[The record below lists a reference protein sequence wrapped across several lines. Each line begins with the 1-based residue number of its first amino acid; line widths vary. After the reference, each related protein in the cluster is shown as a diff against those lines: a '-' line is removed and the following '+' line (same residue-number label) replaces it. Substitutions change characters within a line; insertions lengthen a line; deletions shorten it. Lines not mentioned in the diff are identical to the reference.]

1 VANII
6 QKALKNRLFPII
18 LRIATLVFF
27 IFLIAT
33 LYLGSIQVL
42 NIEFTSYWAL
52 FVVWTLWW
60 PFLYVSLLF
69 FSRIWCGFLCP
80 IGLANEAG
88 EKIRKGKTINIY
100 KWGFIAY
107 VLFFFIVL
115 SEQISG
121 LFISEKITLVFFA
134 LFFLAA
140 FIFGILLARWSFCML
155 ACPIGTLLGVFSRLS
170 FLGLRTQEEKCHA
183 CAGKECLT
191 GNAAGQCPTF
201 ISVPSIKSNKNC
213 LLCARCIKN
222 CPYDSPE
229 IKFVKPGKEIL
240 DEVDF
245 KASESLFIM
254 ALLGLTF
261 ILNSKGTQFFRSFF
275 SFLNLNGAMLRTG
288 DFIASIGFV
297 LLIFLII
304 NIILSRLFKTSLAD
318 CTRRNGYIYLPLVF
332 SIMFFTIV
340 FGFLSP
346 YLVGFT
352 FFDASFNFIA
362 ISKYAILFTGM
373 IWSICFAYRLTQ
385 RYEKKTAGRVM
396 LIASMLLISVF
407 WLFYLIP
414 GPLNMFLI
422 PEKHAVLEPNQTLQ
436 MNAFSMG
443 FDPKVITVKKG
454 QKVEMSIKNLDVVH
468 AFDIDEFDVHM
479 ALLNGKTTNVSFV
492 AGKVGNFSFYCNVPG
507 HTEAGMKGK
516 LIVEE

>member
-1 VANII
+1 MANFV
-6 QKALKNRLFPII
+6 QRALKNKRFPII
-18 LRIATLVFF
+18 LRIATLIFF
-27 IFLIAT
+27 IFLSLL
-33 LYLGSIQVL
+33 LYSGTIKLFSIK
-42 NIEFTSYWAL
+42 FTSYWAL

-60 PFLYVSLLF
+60 PFLYISLLF

-80 IGLANEAG
+80 IGLMNEAG

-107 VLFFFIVL
+107 ILFFFIVL

-134 LFFLAA
+134 LFFLTA
-140 FIFGILLARWSFCML
+140 FIAGILLARWGFCIL

-170 FLGLRTQEEKCHA
+170 FMGLRTQEDKCRV
-183 CAGKECLT
+183 CVEKECLQ
-191 GNAAGQCPTF
+191 GASAGQCPTF

-222 CPYDSPE
+222 CQHDSPE

-245 KASESLFIM
+245 KASESMFIM
-254 ALLGLTF
+254 ALLGLAF
-261 ILNSKGTQFFRSFF
+261 ILNSKGTQFFRGFF
-275 SFLNLNGAMLRTG
+275 DFLNLNGALLRTA
-288 DFIASIGFV
+288 DFIVSIGLV
-297 LLIFLII
+297 LLIFTAL
-304 NIILSRLFKTSLAD
+304 NSILKSLFKTNMAE
-318 CTRRNGYIYLPLVF
+318 CTKRNGYIYLPLVF
-332 SIMFFTIV
+332 GIMFFTIV

-362 ISKYAILFTGM
+362 ISKYAILLAGM
-373 IWSICFAYRLTQ
+373 IWSIYFACRLTQ
-385 RYEKKTAGRVM
+385 KYEKKTLGMAIIISSIL
-396 LIASMLLISVF
+396 LIAVF

-422 PEKHAVLEPNQTLQ
+422 PERHVVLEPNQTLQ
-436 MNAFSMG
+436 INAFSMG
-443 FDPKVITVKKG
+443 FDPKIITVKKG
-454 QKVEMSIKNLDVVH
+454 QNVDMSIKNLDIVH
-468 AFDIDEFDVHM
+468 AFDIDEFDVHL
-479 ALLNGKTTNVSFV
+479 ALLNGKTTNASFV
-492 AGKVGNFSFYCNVPG
+492 ADKGGEFSFYCNVPG
-507 HTEAGMKGK
+507 HREGGMEGR
-516 LIVEE
+516 LIVED